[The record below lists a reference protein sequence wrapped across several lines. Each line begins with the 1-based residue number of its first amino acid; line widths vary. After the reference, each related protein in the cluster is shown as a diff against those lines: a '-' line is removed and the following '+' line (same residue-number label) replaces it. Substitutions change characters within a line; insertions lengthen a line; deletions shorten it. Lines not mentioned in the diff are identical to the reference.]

1 MTRDHMGAIAD
12 MIHLNMNNLDPKS
25 RSAQATTY
33 LDRDFAYKD
42 GSYDVENLSL
52 LGWLLCKHWSEET

>member
-12 MIHLNMNNLDPKS
+12 MIHLNMDNLDPKS

-42 GSYDVENLSL
+42 G
-52 LGWLLCKHWSEET
+52 